1 MKKTILALTILLLL
15 SGTSLFAIG
24 VGAAWTFGVDNI
36 AEGTGTAVFQ
46 LSHDA
51 IPGTILG
58 LAFSGSNDNVSIGI
72 TDDWW
77 LYKTNISGPL
87 HLAMG
92 PGFTVT
98 GNFNSDNSSFDI
110 GGRVAVDLRLFVL
123 DPLEFFFEYAPSVYV
138 AGLGTD
144 AVSFPEFNWTQI
156 AIGLRFWF

>member
-1 MKKTILALTILLLL
+1 MKKTVLVATILLLL

-24 VGAAWTFGVDNI
+24 VGAAWTFGLDNI
-36 AEGTGTAVFQ
+36 GADTGTAVFQ

-58 LAFSGSNDNVSIGI
+58 LAFSTSDSQTSVGLTN
-72 TDDWW
+72 DWW

-92 PGFTVT
+92 PGFLIG
-98 GNFNSDNSSFDI
+98 GNFTEGSNTFDF
-110 GGRVAVDLRLFVL
+110 GGRVAVDLRFFAL
-123 DPLEFFFEYAPSVYV
+123 DPLEFFFNYSPSVFV
-138 AGLGTD
+138 SGLGGD
-144 AVSFPEFNWTQI
+144 SISFPEFNWSQI